1 MCDLTWYAI
10 YTRPRWEKRVAERLT
25 QKDIINYCPL
35 NRVLRQWH
43 DRKKLVLEPLFTSY
57 VFVRINL
64 KNHLGVLQTNG
75 VINFVNW
82 LGRPAVIKDEEIWLI
97 QQFLQEYKNISVE
110 KEDLKVNDEV
120 MISDGPLLSYKG
132 RIVEIKNKTVRLYI
146 PSLKVALYA
155 EVDKLSI
162 TKARTPN

>member
-1 MCDLTWYAI
+1 
-10 YTRPRWEKRVAERLT
+10 
-25 QKDIINYCPL
+25 
-35 NRVLRQWH
+35 
-43 DRKKLVLEPLFTSY
+43 
-57 VFVRINL
+57 
-64 KNHLGVLQTNG
+64 LGK
-75 VINFVNW
+75 
-82 LGRPAVIKDEEIWLI
+82 PAVIKDEEIYLI

-110 KEDLKVNDEV
+110 KEDLQLDDEV

-162 TKARTPN
+162 VKAKRSN